1 MTEELFAIAQDLAV
15 QARTGWIGVFAVFLR
30 MGAAAALFPAFG
42 EQVVPVRIRLM
53 AALCFTAVVAP
64 AVLSQVV
71 EVATQA
77 AMPQLF
83 ATEIVAGLAIGI
95 GLRLMVIALQ
105 VAGTIAAQSTSLAQ
119 FFGGA
124 GVDPQPAIAQ
134 LLLVAGLALAAMAGL
149 HVRLA
154 ETAIASY
161 ALLPPG
167 HFAPATALAEWGVA
181 EVTHAFALAFGMAMP
196 FVIAALIYNVAL
208 GAINR
213 AMPQLM
219 VAFVGAPA
227 LTLGGL
233 VLLLMVA
240 PIALALWWRVFE
252 MRLGDPLL
260 ATSAGAIP

>member
-1 MTEELFAIAQDLAV
+1 MTAEFLDLVQGLAE
-15 QARTGWIGVFAVFLR
+15 QARTAWIGAFAVFLR

-42 EQVVPVRIRLM
+42 EQVVPMRIRLA

-64 AVLSQVV
+64 AVLPQVTA
-71 EVATQA
+71 ATLEPGA
-77 AMPQLF
+77 VPRLF
-83 ATEIVAGLAIGI
+83 ATEVIAGLALGI

-161 ALLPPG
+161 TLLPPG
-167 HFAPATALAEWGVA
+167 RFAPAAVLAEWGLA
-181 EVTHAFALAFGMAMP
+181 EVAHAFALAFGLAMP
-196 FVIAALIYNVAL
+196 FVIAALIYNIAL

-233 VLLLMVA
+233 FLLFLVA
-240 PIALALWWRVFE
+240 PVALALWWQAFE
-252 MRLGDPLL
+252 TRLGDPFL
-260 ATSAGAIP
+260 AAGAGP